1 VTPRADEE
9 AHLAPTGTKRGVLA
23 EGLVERGVVPSA
35 LQRRRHLPGRCHAHL
50 PPVRVVGLFVIEPLV
65 EERRRLAER
74 LAAGLPERQDP
85 DSTLLSAKAPPG
97 YMNFTGSSIPT

>member
-1 VTPRADEE
+1 
-9 AHLAPTGTKRGVLA
+9 
-23 EGLVERGVVPSA
+23 
-35 LQRRRHLPGRCHAHL
+35 
-50 PPVRVVGLFVIEPLV
+50 VIEPLV